1 MYLRL
6 SLAVTLL
13 AVPGIASANPVK
25 VAVVPGIAVN
35 LDSARVDAL
44 SQDLAEALSTEL
56 EVEALGG
63 LEVRRRLPIAGLP
76 PDCVA
81 NQACIADVARRLDVQ
96 QLLFVVMVDTGTG
109 GVIQVDSTWVDPAAR
124 KIVPRPVIDLT
135 TLAEAKPRFVSAA
148 RQLLP
153 DAPVRPKPYAGN
165 PERTSAPIPRHFTM
179 QSYLTAGASVAGL
192 GIGIS
197 LGIVTRGKFKDCEAI
212 AASGAGC
219 TSDRKDSIRTTA
231 LVADAG
237 WFLALGGAITT
248 AVLYATSSESSHV
261 IVEPAPHGVS
271 VSAVGSF

>member
-6 SLAVTLL
+6 SLAVMLL

-25 VAVVPGIAVN
+25 IAVVPGIAVN

-81 NQACIADVARRLDVQ
+81 NQACITDVARRLDVQ

-124 KIVPRPVIDLT
+124 KIVPRPVIDLP

-153 DAPVRPKPYAGN
+153 DAPVRAEPYAGD
-165 PERTSAPIPRHFTM
+165 PERRSAPIPRHFTM
-179 QSYLTAGASVAGL
+179 PSYLTAGASVAGL
-192 GIGIS
+192 GVGIS
-197 LGIVTRGKFKDCEAI
+197 LGILTRGKFKDCEAM
-212 AASGAGC
+212 ATSGAGC

-237 WFLALGGAITT
+237 WLLALGGAITT

-261 IVEPAPHGVS
+261 VVEPAPHGVS